1 MTDAPAFGKIV
12 VGVDDSTSC
21 QRALEWA
28 AAEAVRRH
36 APLHILYAS
45 TLPVAAWPV
54 PPIPAGYM
62 EYQAELASDILDKA
76 TATAEAIIGNA
87 VGVSTDFLVATPTA
101 ALVEA
106 SGSAGMVVVGSRGRG
121 ALARTILGSV
131 STGVVHRAE
140 CPVAVIHDEDPP
152 PDPAAPVLLGFDG
165 SAASDAAVAL
175 AFEEASARKVKLVA
189 LHAWWSPG
197 AFEMP
202 GFDWETIRPEVDLEV
217 SRQLLV
223 WQQRHHDVPVER
235 LVVPDRPAQRL
246 VEQSRSAQL
255 VVMGR
260 RGFGAVASALLGS
273 VSGAVV
279 QAARV
284 PLIVAGPR

>member
-1 MTDAPAFGKIV
+1 MADAAAFGKIV

-28 AAEAVRRH
+28 AGEARRRR

-54 PPIPAGYM
+54 PPIPTGYM
-62 EYQAELASDILDKA
+62 DYQAELAQDILA
-76 TATAEAIIGNA
+76 AASATAEAIVGDA
-87 VGVSTDFLVATPTA
+87 VGVTTDFVVATPAA

-131 STGVVHRAE
+131 STAVMHRAE
-140 CPVAVIHDEDPP
+140 CPVAVIHDEEQPP
-152 PDPAAPVLLGFDG
+152 EPDAPVLLGFDG
-165 SAASDAAVAL
+165 STAANPATEL
-175 AFEEASARKVKLVA
+175 AFEEAALRKVKLVA

-202 GFDWETIRPEVDLEV
+202 GFDWDAISPEVDLEV
-217 SRQLLV
+217 SRQLSV
-223 WQQRHHDVPVER
+223 WQQRYHDVTIER
-235 LVVPDRPAQRL
+235 LVVPDNPAQRL
-246 VEQSRSAQL
+246 IEQSRSAQL

-260 RGFGAVASALLGS
+260 RGFGAVAATLLGS

-284 PLIVAGPR
+284 PVIVAGPR

>member
-1 MTDAPAFGKIV
+1 MADAATFGKIV

-28 AAEAVRRH
+28 AGEAVRRR
-36 APLHILYAS
+36 APLDILYAS
-45 TLPVAAWPV
+45 TLPITAWPV

-62 EYQAELASDILDKA
+62 EYQTELARDVLAKA
-76 TATAEAIIGNA
+76 AKTAEAIVGGA
-87 VGVSTDFLVATPTA
+87 VDVTTDFVVATPAA

-131 STGVVHRAE
+131 STSVMHRAE
-140 CPVAVIHDEDPP
+140 CPVAVIHDEEPP

-165 SAASDAAVAL
+165 SVASDPAVVL
-175 AFEEASARKVKLVA
+175 AFEEASLRKVDLVA

-202 GFDWETIRPEVDLEV
+202 GFDWEAIRPEVDREV
-217 SRQLLV
+217 SRQLSV
-223 WQQRHHDVPVER
+223 WQPRYHDVTVER
-235 LVVPDRPAQRL
+235 VVVPDNPAQRL
-246 VEQSRSAQL
+246 IEQSRSAQL

-260 RGFGAVASALLGS
+260 RGFGAVTSTLLGS
-273 VSGAVV
+273 VSSTVV

-284 PLIVAGPR
+284 PMIVAGPR